1 MKKRIFSI
9 VLVICMLLS
18 LLPASALAAR
28 WTTFPDA
35 TAILAI

>member
-18 LLPASALAAR
+18 LLPASALAAEDYELYINKFR
-28 WTTFPDA
+28 FS
-35 TAILAI
+35 